1 MQFFKNLLAKIK
13 LFFGIG
19 TVGLTLEIPAT
30 FSEQEGSISGTLTIT
45 GKSDQ
50 TINDVKIE
58 LIEEFSKKNSS
69 GEVKHSTFTLG
80 EIHENRFEIK
90 SGEEKKINFKLPFAL
105 VKSMNDQMQEHGGAL
120 GAFAKLGSLAAGE
133 KSKYS
138 VKAVVDVE
146 ASTFDPVKSVQI
158 MKA

>member
-1 MQFFKNLLAKIK
+1 MDFFKNLFAKFK

-19 TVGLTLEIPAT
+19 TVGLKLEVPAT
-30 FSEQEGSISGTLTIT
+30 FSEQEAVVLGTLTIT

-50 TINDVKIE
+50 TINDVKIA
-58 LIEEFSKKNSS
+58 LIEEFSKKNTS

-80 EIHENRFEIK
+80 EVHENGFEIK
-90 SGEEKKINFKLPFAL
+90 SGEEKKIEFKLPFAL

-120 GAFAKLGSLAAGE
+120 GAFAKLGSMAAGE

-138 VKAVVDVE
+138 IRASVDVE
-146 ASTFDPVKSVQI
+146 ASTFDPAIVAHI
-158 MKA
+158 LKA